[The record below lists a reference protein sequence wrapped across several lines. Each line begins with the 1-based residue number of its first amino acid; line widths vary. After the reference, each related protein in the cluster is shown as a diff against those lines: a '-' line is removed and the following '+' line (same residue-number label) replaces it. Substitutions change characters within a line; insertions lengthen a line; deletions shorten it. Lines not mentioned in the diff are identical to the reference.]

1 MAPKPDRLAPIFGMV
16 AKSVAKATTK
26 LLKWSQVPIEPVAD
40 GERRIDAGQVP
51 KRIRRAVYRLFERD
65 RKRQLGRAATARR
78 RSPAHGEPLAHP
90 PQRSPGGSPTF
101 HLATGAITP

>member
-1 MAPKPDRLAPIFGMV
+1 MGGQR
-16 AKSVAKATTK
+16 KS

-90 PQRSPGGSPTF
+90 PQRTLRQEQSRHDENVSRTRSSLPPRYF
-101 HLATGAITP
+101 

>member
-1 MAPKPDRLAPIFGMV
+1 MGGQR
-16 AKSVAKATTK
+16 KS

-78 RSPAHGEPLAHP
+78 RRPAHGEPLAHP
-90 PQRSPGGSPTF
+90 PRRLFRPFTLRQEQSRHDENVCRTRLRCHRGTSD
-101 HLATGAITP
+101 

>member
-1 MAPKPDRLAPIFGMV
+1 MAPKPQLDCF
-16 AKSVAKATTK
+16 
-26 LLKWSQVPIEPVAD
+26 LKWSQVPIEPVAD

-78 RSPAHGEPLAHP
+78 RSPALGEPLAHP

>member
-1 MAPKPDRLAPIFGMV
+1 MSTIRRETWVDRGNPSSNGRR
-16 AKSVAKATTK
+16 SR
-26 LLKWSQVPIEPVAD
+26 EPVAD

-78 RSPAHGEPLAHP
+78 RSPAQGEPLAHP
-90 PQRSPGGSPTF
+90 PQRSPGGSPIF

>member
-1 MAPKPDRLAPIFGMV
+1 MGGQR
-16 AKSVAKATTK
+16 KS

-65 RKRQLGRAATARR
+65 RKRQLGRAATARC

-90 PQRSPGGSPTF
+90 PQRSPGGSPIF